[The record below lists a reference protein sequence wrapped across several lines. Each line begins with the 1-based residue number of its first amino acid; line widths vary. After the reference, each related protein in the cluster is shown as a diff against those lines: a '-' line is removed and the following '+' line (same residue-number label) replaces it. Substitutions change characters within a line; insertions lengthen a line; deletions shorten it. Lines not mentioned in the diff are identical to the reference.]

1 MWFRGRGKVSQIQ
14 QWMSD
19 SEVKLLDAEHSHG
32 SVSVSPWW
40 SYVKQ
45 QLLSFIQNSFMFSP
59 TRKSIKNIFDVCLFF
74 YIVSEFE
81 IEIKCVGNKCSSG
94 DSRNTGGDI
103 FLHLKKKLAPATA
116 LSSFMVRNIRCQ
128 MRRSP
133 GEGATIS
140 HLSLL
145 TGYVLIVTLWFG
157 VHLLP
162 SEVQSSHGFKALRC
176 LLNHNTNDPSSGLN
190 KRFLFFFLSH

>member
-103 FLHLKKKLAPATA
+103 FPHLKKKLAPATA

-128 MRRSP
+128 MRPHPGRGPPSPTSACWLGMFSLSHCDLVFTSCPQRSNP
-133 GEGATIS
+133 RMDSKHSAVYLITIQMIP
-140 HLSLL
+140 
-145 TGYVLIVTLWFG
+145 VLVWIRDFY
-157 VHLLP
+157 
-162 SEVQSSHGFKALRC
+162 
-176 LLNHNTNDPSSGLN
+176 
-190 KRFLFFFLSH
+190 FFF